1 MGLVRVEFGGTA
13 HMPKTW
19 FLEVFGQH
27 DLSIFFLHLV
37 ERQGRSV

>member
-1 MGLVRVEFGGTA
+1 MGWVRVEFGGTA

-27 DLSIFFLHLV
+27 ALSIFLHQV
-37 ERQGRSV
+37 GREGRPV